1 MKLFR
6 KKSKKEV
13 VKKPKEKEMS
23 FLEHLE
29 ELRWHIIRSILAI
42 VVIGI
47 ATFLAKEFV
56 FDGIIFAPKKDS
68 FFTYQLFCSISE
80 ATCFGPPEFD
90 LITREMGEQ
99 FFTHI
104 KVSFWLGLIVSFPYL
119 FWEFWRFI
127 RPGLYPN
134 ERKAARGIVAVCSF
148 LFLLGVLFGYYII
161 SPFAISWLAGYV
173 VGTEAIN
180 APTLASYVN
189 YMTMFTIPT
198 GILFELPIFV
208 YFFSKVG
215 LISPKDMKKYRK
227 HSIIVILLLSAIIT
241 PPDVVTQFLIGIPV
255 FILYEISIL
264 ISARAEK
271 KYKASLE

>member
-1 MKLFR
+1 MKLFK

-13 VKKPKEKEMS
+13 VKKPKDKEMS

-47 ATFLAKEFV
+47 ATFLAKELV

-68 FFTYQLFCSISE
+68 FLTYRLFCSLSE

-148 LFLLGVLFGYYII
+148 LFLLGVLFGYYVI

-198 GILFELPIFV
+198 GLLFELPIFV

-215 LISPKDMKKYRK
+215 LITPKDMRKYRK
-227 HSIIVILLLSAIIT
+227 HSIIVILLLAAIIT
-241 PPDVVTQFLIGIPV
+241 PPDVVTQFLIGIPI
-255 FILYEISIL
+255 FILYEISIY

-271 KYKASLE
+271 KYKKSLE